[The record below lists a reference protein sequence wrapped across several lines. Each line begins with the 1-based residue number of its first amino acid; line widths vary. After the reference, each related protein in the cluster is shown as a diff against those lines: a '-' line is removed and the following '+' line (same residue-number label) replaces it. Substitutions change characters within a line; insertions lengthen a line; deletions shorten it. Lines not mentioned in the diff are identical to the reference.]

1 MPITVAAQTIPRT
14 LGGVVVADMLRVREL
29 PATDARILK
38 RLPSGSRISIHNH
51 LAGWYEI
58 LLEDGTRGFI
68 SDKPKHVELRET
80 PRNEAEV
87 KQLQTEMSSH
97 ESRFSGI
104 VQQELS
110 VIEQLH
116 RIDIDI
122 IRASRELDRLQR
134 QKQEVDEMASKL
146 AIRQKQ
152 ALEAYREAQGL
163 ARERLR
169 ARYRMM
175 QSGAASVVVAS
186 ASSAADWVFR
196 KDMLGFV
203 LQADERIRKR
213 LAQERDGYERLS
225 AEIAE
230 QQRSRQEIGRMIQ
243 MQLAALSEEKNRRK
257 QVLQGV
263 RSKKVLE
270 MQAIEGLKEA
280 MNHLER
286 WFDQWKDEERI
297 ETPEQGA
304 RLDSADARP
313 FDRMKGKLSHPVS
326 GKIQTTAERSG
337 LMFRTQAGE
346 PVHAVFS
353 GKVVYSDWFKGYG
366 NLIIVDHGKHYF
378 TIYAHLTDR
387 FKSIGQPVQ
396 TDEVI
401 GTAGTTDMDGRC
413 GIYFEMRN
421 RAKSIDCKPWFRGS
435 IQGPISSSQG
445 KEGS

>member
-1 MPITVAAQTIPRT
+1 MPGTVAAQTVPRT
-14 LGGVVVADMLRVREL
+14 LGGIVVADMLRVREL
-29 PATDARILK
+29 PASDAPVLK
-38 RLPSGSRISIHNH
+38 RLPAGSRISIHNH

-58 LLEDGTRGFI
+58 LLEDGTRGFV

-80 PRNEAEV
+80 LHSDAEAR
-87 KQLQTEMSSH
+87 QLQTEMSSH
-97 ESRFSGI
+97 EKRFSGM

-122 IRASRELDRLQR
+122 TRASQELDRLQR
-134 QKQEVDEMASKL
+134 QRQEAEQTVSKL

-152 ALEAYREAQGL
+152 ALEASRDAQRL

-175 QSGAASVVVAS
+175 QTGAASMFVAS
-186 ASSAADWVFR
+186 ASTAADWVFQ

-203 LQADERIRKR
+203 LQADDRIRKR
-213 LAQERDGYERLS
+213 LVQEKEDYERLS
-225 AEIAE
+225 AEIAD

-243 MQLAALSEEKNRRK
+243 MQIATLSEEKNRRK

-280 MNHLER
+280 MHHLER

-297 ETPEQGA
+297 ETPEQGG
-304 RLDSADARP
+304 RLGSANAGS
-313 FDRMKGKLSHPVS
+313 FDRMKGKLSHPVP
-326 GKIQTTAERSG
+326 GRMHATAECSG
-337 LMFRTQAGE
+337 LLFRTQAGE

-353 GKVVYSDWFKGYG
+353 GKVAYSDWFKGYG

-387 FKSIGQPVQ
+387 FKSVGQPVQ

-401 GTAGTTDMDGRC
+401 GTAGTTDMDGRP

-421 RAKSIDCKPWFRGS
+421 RSRPIDCKPWFRGAA
-435 IQGPISSSQG
+435 QGPISSSQG